1 MLTRLLRAALA
12 AVLAGGFGLQTARAD
27 IYTWVDASGT
37 VNVSNVAPPDGTHVT
52 NVIHA
57 SAAKITARNDAARE
71 AARRAEVQALAERVQ
86 QLENEVELARRQPPP
101 QPEYRAGP
109 VLLGLSYGV
118 EMAPPPAP
126 YAVNMA
132 PPLSTGCGLPG
143 MECGSWWGPGIY
155 PASVVVL
162 RAPHFRR
169 FHPVHGGHH
178 VATHPP
184 VRASGGFRRR

>member
-1 MLTRLLRAALA
+1 MLTRLLRAAVA
-12 AVLAGGFGLQTARAD
+12 GVLAGSFGLQPARAD

-37 VNVSNVAPPDGTHVT
+37 VNVSNVAPPEGTRVT
-52 NVIHA
+52 NVIRA
-57 SAAKITARNDAARE
+57 TAPKITARNDAARE

-109 VLLGLSYGV
+109 VLPGLSYGV

-169 FHPVHGGHH
+169 FHPVRGGHH
-178 VATHPP
+178 VAAHPP
-184 VRASGGFRRR
+184 VRPSGGFRRR